1 MMRVLLSGKAPAFQA
16 GHVGSIPITRFFGHS
31 SLGNGRQG
39 RIWGFVLWA
48 SEKRKSVSRGF
59 KIAANR
65 CLIPLFCQEG

>member
-16 GHVGSIPITRFFGHS
+16 GHVGSIPITRFWGRS

-48 SEKRKSVSRGF
+48 SEK
-59 KIAANR
+59 
-65 CLIPLFCQEG
+65 